1 MGDAIASLQESEEGA
16 GADLLAG
23 PVIGGGS
30 LILASSEE
38 TLITVDPTT
47 GRVTNSI
54 DLPSAPDW
62 APIVVGG
69 KILLNLVSGTLLA
82 LG

>member
-1 MGDAIASLQESEEGA
+1 VLFRS
-16 GADLLAG
+16 
-23 PVIGGGS
+23 
-30 LILASSEE
+30 
-38 TLITVDPTT
+38 
-47 GRVTNSI
+47 
-54 DLPSAPDW
+54 PDW